1 MDIDAVVRMSLA
13 AHAEAAAA
21 TEQQVGEIVQRLQSA
36 IANTLPECILE
47 DFCVCRGGR
56 VFDGVECVDGTPWA
70 ARATQLVAPAGLPHV
85 DPANPASPEVY
96 VSLPETLL
104 SMPGNRK
111 AELRTLVAA
120 YPTPQHTLTGVATPS
135 LCVQLNGACGLR
147 FKCGQ
152 TTRRTRVKAHEA
164 RNARTTYPEQAPE
177 ILYSSTCFRKPVP
190 RNGDGRDQYI
200 DVN

>member
-111 AELRTLVAA
+111 AESAGAGGRLP
-120 YPTPQHTLTGVATPS
+120 YTPAHTHWRRDTQPVRSAER
-135 LCVQLNGACGLR
+135 CVRAEVQVWTNH
-147 FKCGQ
+147 
-152 TTRRTRVKAHEA
+152 TTHA
-164 RNARTTYPEQAPE
+164 RKSARGKKRPY
-177 ILYSSTCFRKPVP
+177 
-190 RNGDGRDQYI
+190 
-200 DVN
+200 DVS